1 MLKDRLGLYTLA
13 AQARPAHLGLGR
25 VRIPSLLRLLC
36 GVVHPGRP
44 GTPSALRLGL
54 HTLAAQAHQAY
65 QAEYAQTMVRTCL
78 AGELAHSIWR
88 ALAHSTVAAVR
99 GAVADKIGGAF
110 GRKILVG
117 L

>member
-54 HTLAAQAHQAY
+54 YTLAAQAHQAY
-65 QAEYAQTMVRTCL
+65 QAEDAQTMVQTGL
-78 AGELAHSIWR
+78 AG
-88 ALAHSTVAAVR
+88 ALAQAHAA
-99 GAVADKIGGAF
+99 GS
-110 GRKILVG
+110 G
-117 L
+117 LGDGQAC